1 MNMLPSA
8 KELFLSYLH
17 DVNDPIKIIDLFDHG
32 AIIEI
37 PYLYSV
43 GMPWQWKGKEAILK
57 FLQGL
62 SSVFTGFEIQNIR
75 IHIDTPNQ
83 AFGEY
88 EVWCT
93 VVATGLPYN
102 QKYMGRLVSDNG
114 KIQLIRE
121 ALNMAEVAKSMFPK

>member
-1 MNMLPSA
+1 MPSA
-8 KELFLSYLH
+8 KELFLAYLGN
-17 DVNDPIKIIDLFDHG
+17 VNDLVKIIDLFDHG

-37 PYLYSV
+37 PYLHSL
-43 GMPWQWKGKEAILK
+43 GMPWQWKGKEAILQ

-62 SSVFTGFEIQNIR
+62 PSIFTSFDIQNIR

-88 EVWCT
+88 EVWST
-93 VVATGLPYN
+93 VKATGLPYN
-102 QKYMGRLVSDNG
+102 QKYMGRLVSENG

-121 ALNMAEVAKSMFPK
+121 ALDMTEVTKSMLSK